1 MFLGQG
7 QGQAQGQGLPG
18 TEEVDRWTDTDRPS
32 GLLIPSHTDIHSRS
46 PPSLLLPLS
55 HSLTTTTTTPSHTP
69 SQSHLLPLSQIPPP
83 PPSPL
88 PPSPFPPGGVL
99 LDRGVHPLHSGGGLG
114 SLGAPHNPHNNMFN
128 NSSQAYQASQV
139 RRDEGRGGQ

>member
-83 PPSPL
+83 PISPTPLSLPTRGRSTGPWRAPLALWRRARLAGRAPQPPQQHVQQQQPGLPSL
-88 PPSPFPPGGVL
+88 AGT
-99 LDRGVHPLHSGGGLG
+99 
-114 SLGAPHNPHNNMFN
+114 
-128 NSSQAYQASQV
+128 
-139 RRDEGRGGQ
+139 